1 MQKAFH
7 VLYDDLK
14 QNILPLAS
22 ESAFLFLGRG
32 KLMDVNKVCND
43 EFQCHYDISNKYI
56 NRLEI

>member
-43 EFQCHYDISNKYI
+43 EFSVS
-56 NRLEI
+56 L